1 MLEYT
6 EKDKS
11 DEGPPSSS
19 VVERSPAANK
29 TGTADRLVYKLV
41 KVCVPCNVYLKP
53 CTEKFMCSSLA
64 DKPHLKSCMCELSAL
79 VGALVHGS
87 LANGTHC
94 IIDHDWDRLEMMD
107 QFFQPQKMKFSS
119 RW

>member
-1 MLEYT
+1 MKDHLPQVWERGLLLPTRQGPLIGWSTNWSRYT
-6 EKDKS
+6 F
-11 DEGPPSSS
+11 
-19 VVERSPAANK
+19 
-29 TGTADRLVYKLV
+29 TLFFLVA
-41 KVCVPCNVYLKP
+41 CNVYPKP
-53 CTEKFMCSSLA
+53 CTEFMCSSLA

-87 LANGTHC
+87 LASGTHC